1 MRERS
6 DMRELKGIEEKILDR
21 TLFLIG
27 KNGSSNVSIRAIAKE
42 ANVNVSAI
50 NYYFRTKDE
59 MLRHAKEFYMSNTRM
74 ITSILDQ
81 EELEEEEKL
90 ILFANEIMEY
100 VIRFPGITVL
110 LKEAVEHIE
119 DEISQQIV
127 AVTHQMHQK
136 MEYTMRKVINKDQQ
150 RFEYSRMIFMSSLIY
165 PIENFD
171 ITRYDEGL
179 ISNRDNRIKYITHLI
194 KVLRE
199 A

>member
-1 MRERS
+1 
-6 DMRELKGIEEKILDR
+6 MRELKGIEEKILDR
-21 TLFLIG
+21 TLYLIG

-50 NYYFRTKDE
+50 NYYFRTKEE

-74 ITSILDQ
+74 IISILDQ
-81 EELEEEEKL
+81 EGLEEEEKL

-110 LKEAVEHIE
+110 LKEAIEHRE

-127 AVTHQMHQK
+127 AVTHQMHHM
-136 MEYTMRKVINKDQQ
+136 MEHTMRKVINKDQY
-150 RFEYSRMIFMSSLIY
+150 RFDYSRMIFLSSIIY

-179 ISNRDNRIKYITHLI
+179 ITNRDNRINYITHLI
-194 KVLRE
+194 KVLKE

>member
-1 MRERS
+1 
-6 DMRELKGIEEKILDR
+6 MRELKGIEEKILDR
-21 TLFLIG
+21 TLYLIG